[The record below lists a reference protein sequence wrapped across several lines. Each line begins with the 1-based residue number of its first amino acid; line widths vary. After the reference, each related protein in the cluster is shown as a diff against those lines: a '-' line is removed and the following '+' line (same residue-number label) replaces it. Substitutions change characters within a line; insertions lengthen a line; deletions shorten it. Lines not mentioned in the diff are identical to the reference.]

1 MRYNIFAEKIVSNFR
16 LQHFRDKQNKKERK
30 KNVKIFSRKRIEDET
45 ERRIDRNLIANYFR

>member
-30 KNVKIFSRKRIEDET
+30 KNVTLENIFEEKNRG
-45 ERRIDRNLIANYFR
+45 